1 MFAVEIVVVGTGE
14 RLFRLDPKLHTYMRK
29 QHNILLEVQ
38 DTVSC
43 VILVLQYEEKSN
55 KTVIGNPVTANEFCN
70 IGEKT

>member
-43 VILVLQYEEKSN
+43 VILVLQYEEKQ
-55 KTVIGNPVTANEFCN
+55 
-70 IGEKT
+70 